1 MPPSPDMGKT
11 KEQNI
16 MKKLIFFALC
26 MLSMTA
32 CDNKKSDANTDNEK
46 TDSLTR
52 IIAQKDNEINDMLST
67 LNEIQE
73 GFRQI
78 SAAENRV
85 TLAKDGET
93 TNRAS
98 QIRNDMNFIAQTM
111 KHNRELIAKLQKQ
124 AREGSIAA
132 EQLKTTIENLTSE
145 LEERNKEIAVLRD
158 ELAQKDVRIT
168 ELDQTVTTLNEDVA
182 QLRTETQEQSN
193 TISNQDRQIH
203 TAWYVFGTKKE
214 LTQNRILEKGRV
226 LQSNFNRNYFTK
238 IDIRVDKEI
247 RLYSKSAKILT
258 SHPASSYTLQQDASK
273 QYVLRITNPEVF
285 WSTSKYLVVQVK

>member
-11 KEQNI
+11 KQQNI